1 MAQDG
6 EDDVIRS
13 FSCRIENV
21 KSITDILNCLCID
34 MTKAQHCDVEATPDS
49 KFRYLCYIFHFL
61 ILSFY
66 FIALFFIV
74 TGKAKAT
81 QVRYTKIY

>member
-6 EDDVIRS
+6 EDDVLRS

-49 KFRYLCYIFHFL
+49 KFRYLYYSKLYFPLSYLIILFHSFVLYCYWK
-61 ILSFY
+61 SKSY
-66 FIALFFIV
+66 
-74 TGKAKAT
+74 TG
-81 QVRYTKIY
+81 

>member
-49 KFRYLCYIFHFL
+49 KFRYLYYKLYFLLSYLIILLYSFVLYCYWK
-61 ILSFY
+61 SKSY
-66 FIALFFIV
+66 
-74 TGKAKAT
+74 TG
-81 QVRYTKIY
+81 